1 MFLSV
6 IVKNCVIQGDDCVI
20 KLQIPCVIETMVDV
34 LYIYICFVSFWLMFV
49 FDIYYSMYDFG

>member
-20 KLQIPCVIETMVDV
+20 RLQIPCVIETMVDV
-34 LYIYICFVSFWLMFV
+34 LYIYMFCIILV
-49 FDIYYSMYDFG
+49 NVGV